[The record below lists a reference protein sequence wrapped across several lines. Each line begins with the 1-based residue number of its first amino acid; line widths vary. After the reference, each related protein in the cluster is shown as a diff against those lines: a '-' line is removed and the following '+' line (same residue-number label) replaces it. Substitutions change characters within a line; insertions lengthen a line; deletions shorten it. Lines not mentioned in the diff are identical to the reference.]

1 MTKNEADEKVDEFT
15 EELTQLAQ
23 DRGLTLVYVV
33 SHNVEDGLIQ
43 SGIANTTDNIIEDIG
58 FSVASL
64 CQMFYNYLIDQGK
77 DNEEAEKDVFVYAQ
91 SGLTIRNKQFIEM
104 LEVLQKKLEY
114 LEMKKESETCK
125 HAIEE
130 LTEIFNKERS

>member
-1 MTKNEADEKVDEFT
+1 M
-15 EELTQLAQ
+15 
-23 DRGLTLVYVV
+23 
-33 SHNVEDGLIQ
+33 
-43 SGIANTTDNIIEDIG
+43 G